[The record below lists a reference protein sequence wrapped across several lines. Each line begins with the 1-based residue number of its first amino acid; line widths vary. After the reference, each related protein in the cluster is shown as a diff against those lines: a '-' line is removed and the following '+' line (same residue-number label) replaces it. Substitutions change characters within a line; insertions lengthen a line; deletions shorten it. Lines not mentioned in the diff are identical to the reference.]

1 MNVQKQSS
9 DKFFDSHKNSYQ
21 FQNNSSPNKGIKHIT
36 EPFKIKKQTSYI
48 NSPSVI
54 EKLTIKENIKV
65 IVKENEDKQVTKKE
79 NFWDEKSIYKSVSI
93 IENKQDKE
101 KRVYNNKKI
110 NNNIVKIVKYKKLSE
125 NFNESYSERQNKL
138 IYNNSMV
145 NLRLYERSN
154 DRYKARIDYLN
165 KSQDEKIKNEMK
177 VCTFNPKINKTLPK
191 WMNSTADQKVIYE
204 FDFDEKIY
212 DRQIKWKGRNYVKSA
227 GKRLLIEDDIGIFKP
242 VLNENN
248 LKEVFN
254 SKNSIIDISTKN
266 YLQRVKNARD
276 ENIEKKMMS
285 DRLFKKV
292 KIVRNNMKVGISII
306 TILFLFI
313 YYFIENQIN

>member
-1 MNVQKQSS
+1 MNIQKQSS
-9 DKFFDSHKNSYQ
+9 DKFSDSHKNSYQ
-21 FQNNSSPNKGIKHIT
+21 FQNSFSPNKGIKHIT
-36 EPFKIKKQTSYI
+36 EPFKIKKQMTYI

-54 EKLTIKENIKV
+54 EKSTIKENLKV
-65 IVKENEDKQVTKKE
+65 KDNEEKQVTKKE
-79 NFWDEKSIYKSVSI
+79 NFWEEKSIYKSLSI
-93 IENKQDKE
+93 KENRQDNE
-101 KRVYNNKKI
+101 KIVYNNKKI

-138 IYNNSMV
+138 INNNSMV

-154 DRYKARIDYLN
+154 DRYKQRIDYLN

-177 VCTFNPKINKTLPK
+177 VCTFHPKINKTLPK
-191 WMNSTADQKVIYE
+191 WMNSTTDQRVIYE

-227 GKRLLIEDDIGIFKP
+227 GKRLLIEEDIGIFKP
-242 VLNENN
+242 IINENN

-276 ENIEKKMMS
+276 DNIEKKMIS
-285 DRLFKKV
+285 DGVFKKV
-292 KIVRNNMKVGISII
+292 KVVRNNITVGDIC
-306 TILFLFI
+306 ILSVIFIFI
-313 YYFIENQIN
+313 YYL